1 MQHGFLKNYPGY
13 LQYVVQP
20 NDSLYMIAKSYN
32 TTVENIKQINNL
44 VSNTIYPNQILYVP
58 MNTTQYGMNTY
69 VTKDNES
76 LYDILKKFNLN
87 VNDLSYN
94 NDLGKLKLEENQLI
108 NTYKRASDSVYMV
121 MDNDKIEDILAK
133 FNLSPLEFLKLN
145 EKNILQAGKGIIIK

>member
-58 MNTTQYGMNTY
+58 MNTTQY
-69 VTKDNES
+69 
-76 LYDILKKFNLN
+76 
-87 VNDLSYN
+87 
-94 NDLGKLKLEENQLI
+94 
-108 NTYKRASDSVYMV
+108 
-121 MDNDKIEDILAK
+121 
-133 FNLSPLEFLKLN
+133 
-145 EKNILQAGKGIIIK
+145 

>member
-87 VNDLSYN
+87 VNELSYN

-108 NTYKRASDSVYMV
+108 NTYKIAFSSCLLFVVLSSV
-121 MDNDKIEDILAK
+121 
-133 FNLSPLEFLKLN
+133 
-145 EKNILQAGKGIIIK
+145 